1 MKTTIQHL
9 RLIIALW
16 FFRREAVANST
27 GRETAV
33 ANAWAPDDAAA
44 EEDGG
49 WFKISPYG
57 VFPGKTPGRPQHFG
71 EAQAREVVGEFNSV
85 LGRLGRLFRGIP
97 IYRGHP
103 DVDPVIWPDDRRIG
117 KIAELQ
123 ARPDGLWG
131 RAEWNSLGAENQRE
145 GFWIYP
151 SPRWDAPAGRARFE
165 PDRLISVGMT
175 NTPRIPGSEP
185 AVHNAAC
192 GETEDSETEDTRQE
206 QATDNTETDS
216 DSDMDPKLIREKLGL
231 APETTDEEVFA
242 KIDSMMAAAE
252 QAAEAENAKLAA
264 ERAATTAETEKDA
277 MANSLAAERNRANA
291 NIIELAILR
300 GSMTAAE
307 KPAWEIKLA
316 DGTQRE
322 SAVNAIAALKP
333 KLNTSALRPGQNR
346 QDREAAGSLREQ
358 VANAVSEL
366 EKNGRPY
373 QEAWLQVKK
382 RPEFAAYFAG

>member
-1 MKTTIQHL
+1 MKTIFQTIL
-9 RLIIALW
+9 MLL
-16 FFRREAVANST
+16 FFRREAVANSD

-57 VFPGKTPGRPQHFG
+57 VFPGKTPGRPQHFS
-71 EAQAREVVGEFNSV
+71 EAQARDVVGEFNSV

-117 KIAELQ
+117 KIAEMQ

-185 AVHNAAC
+185 AVHNSA
-192 GETEDSETEDTRQE
+192 
-206 QATDNTETDS
+206 TETNPGTGDEPEPQTETATETNN

-242 KIDSMMAAAE
+242 KIDSMMEAASK
-252 QAAEAENAKLAA
+252 AAEAESAKMAA
-264 ERAATTAETEKDA
+264 ESAATTAKTEKDG
-277 MANSLAAERNRANA
+277 MANSLATERRRANA
-291 NIIELAILR
+291 GIIDLALLR
-300 GSMTAAE
+300 GTITAAE
-307 KPAWEIKLA
+307 KLAWETKLA
-316 DGTQRE
+316 DETQRE
-322 SAVNAIAALKP
+322 GAVNAITALKP
-333 KLNTSALRPGQNR
+333 KLNTAALQPGQNR
-346 QDREAAGSLREQ
+346 QDREQVSGMREQ

-366 EKNGRPY
+366 EKGGMPY